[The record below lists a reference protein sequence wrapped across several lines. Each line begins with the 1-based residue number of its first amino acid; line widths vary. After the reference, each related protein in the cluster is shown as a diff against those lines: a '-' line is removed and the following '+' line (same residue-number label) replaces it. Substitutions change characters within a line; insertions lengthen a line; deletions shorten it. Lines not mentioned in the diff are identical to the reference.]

1 MAEDV
6 WYPAAALAKGSPGL
20 PSITQDND
28 GIGEVCPLQIPLN
41 QAGMAR
47 IVFYYQ

>member
-1 MAEDV
+1 MSGT
-6 WYPAAALAKGSPGL
+6 LL
-20 PSITQDND
+20 PHWQKVVQGCLSITQDND